1 MWALLPF
8 GIVALFL
15 EWCVR
20 GIRRLVRGRRE
31 RTLASAPAAT
41 GKSGARSSWRQSRWM
56 GAFWLALGLM
66 GLILVRPAI
75 GWRSDGSVF
84 WTDRGVR
91 ALDGRLRDE
100 ITDWGRARR
109 PVGLAVGV
117 IADGRGG
124 RATLGRSRLPP
135 GGPPLRE
142 ALFEIGSITK
152 TFTGILLARMASDGL
167 VGLDSRV
174 SDFLPTGVE
183 PTPEQAAITLRHL
196 ATHTAGLPRLPPRF
210 LLSPSRLLRN
220 HVLGTDPYRG
230 YRTDDLLRATEPG
243 GGDRLRATG
252 YRARLAAGPVWLG
265 MEAQP
270 WELPEAIAGA
280 GALRSTLD
288 GMIGYLSA
296 NMGKRETPLRDAM
309 RLAQREHFRGPER
322 GIGLAWIRERRE
334 NIGQTVIWHNG
345 GTGGFSSFLGFTED
359 RRFGVVVLSNSSVS
373 VDPLGWRLLEA
384 MARS

>member
-1 MWALLPF
+1 MWDLLPF

-41 GKSGARSSWRQSRWM
+41 GKSGARSSWRQSKWM

-100 ITDWGRARR
+100 ITDWGRSRR

-152 TFTGILLARMASDGL
+152 TFTGILLARMAGDGL
-167 VGLDSRV
+167 VSLDGRV

-196 ATHTAGLPRLPPRF
+196 ATHTAG
-210 LLSPSRLLRN
+210 SR
-220 HVLGTDPYRG
+220 H
-230 YRTDDLLRATEPG
+230 A
-243 GGDRLRATG
+243 
-252 YRARLAAGPVWLG
+252 
-265 MEAQP
+265 
-270 WELPEAIAGA
+270 
-280 GALRSTLD
+280 
-288 GMIGYLSA
+288 
-296 NMGKRETPLRDAM
+296 
-309 RLAQREHFRGPER
+309 
-322 GIGLAWIRERRE
+322 
-334 NIGQTVIWHNG
+334 
-345 GTGGFSSFLGFTED
+345 SS
-359 RRFGVVVLSNSSVS
+359 
-373 VDPLGWRLLEA
+373 
-384 MARS
+384 